1 MYFRGRQIALTA
13 RMDFRLAFRTLTR
26 APGFTAVAI
35 LTLALGIGLNTVVF
49 TIYNAVALKP
59 IAARAPGELVRIAG
73 AQNGNRLEEFSH
85 QQYQQIRDTA
95 QSFSGVVAISAPQAI
110 AAEREVLN
118 IRLVSPDYFSVL
130 GVPAAVG
137 RTFVPDD
144 EQTAVLSY
152 DYWTR
157 ARDSDASVVSS
168 IIRSTAGPLRI
179 VGVAPAGFAGTGRP
193 PRTPDL
199 WLVLPRKAEAAPLL
213 ELLARRKP
221 GVTVQQASA
230 EVEVLARSW
239 PLVNNQPAHLAAKAA
254 TFFQTDSAGE
264 FETFTTVCKVLL
276 AAVMLILLIG
286 SINLVNLLYARN
298 TARQGE
304 FAVRLAIGARRSH
317 IVRQLCTES
326 LLIGLAGGAGGLLLS
341 IWACES
347 IRAAIARTVERVTAG
362 VLGVHLDVS
371 PDWRIFLYT
380 VAVSAI
386 SAIAIGIMPS
396 LRASRRDVMTALK
409 TSGAGALGR
418 RGRNVLIA
426 AQVAACLVLLAGA
439 GLLFRGVWR
448 STSVDPGFDIHH
460 VAVLGGP
467 VKTMSGLTDRIKAI
481 PGITSVAWADRPPFL
496 GHGSA
501 GFENEAGKQIPC
513 LFNMVTG
520 EYFETLGIPL
530 LTGRTFTQA
539 ESDTSAPVAIISDV
553 AARAAWPGQDP
564 IGRRIGGLRWVKQYT
579 GHDSYTVI
587 GVVKGVRS
595 TYLSKPDEPFLYFP
609 RPRTNTYGG
618 MLLRLRTTPEAAR
631 CAIFA
636 VLSDVGPDLPVR
648 TYMVG
653 LDGAPLEIQRLMAQ
667 APAVAAGILGTMALL
682 LASLGVFG
690 LVSQLVVQRTRELA
704 IRISLGAQRRDIVRT
719 VLGQS
724 LRPVIAGGVL
734 GMAGAAGISVVLG
747 SLVRVPDMPDLTYGA
762 GAFDPALFTGTL
774 AVLALVVLAA
784 SLAPLR
790 RANKIAPADALR
802 TE

>member
-1 MYFRGRQIALTA
+1 
-13 RMDFRLAFRTLTR
+13 MDFRLAVRTLTR

-35 LTLALGIGLNTVVF
+35 ITLALGIGLNTVVF

-59 IAARAPGELVRIAG
+59 IAARAPGELVRISG
-73 AQNGNRLEEFSH
+73 AQNGNRLEEFSYP
-85 QQYQQIRDTA
+85 QYQQIRNTT
-95 QSFSGVVAISAPQAI
+95 QSFTGVVAISAPQAI

-130 GVPAAVG
+130 GVTAAVG
-137 RTFVPDD
+137 RTFAPDD
-144 EQTAVLSY
+144 EQVAVLSY

-157 ARDSDASVVSS
+157 ARNSDASVVSS
-168 IIRSTAGPLRI
+168 VIRSTAGPLRI

-199 WLVLPRKAEAAPLL
+199 WLVLSRQAEVAPPL

-221 GVTVQQASA
+221 GVNTQQASA
-230 EVEVLARSW
+230 EVEVLARGW
-239 PLVNNQPAHLAAKAA
+239 PLVNNQPAHLGAKAA
-254 TFFQTDSAGE
+254 TFFQTDAGE
-264 FETFTTVCKVLL
+264 FETFRTVCQILL

-341 IWACES
+341 IWACEL

-380 VAVSAI
+380 VAI
-386 SAIAIGIMPS
+386 SAVSGIAIGIMPS
-396 LRASRRDVMTALK
+396 LRASRRDVTTVLK
-409 TSGAGALGR
+409 TSGAAALGR
-418 RGRNVLIA
+418 RGRNLLIA
-426 AQVAACLVLLAGA
+426 AQVAACLVLLSGA
-439 GLLFRGVWR
+439 GLLFRGVSR
-448 STSVDPGFDIHH
+448 SAAVDPGFDVHH
-460 VAVLGGP
+460 VAVLGANSR
-467 VKTMSGLTDRIKAI
+467 TMRGITERIKAI
-481 PGITSVAWADRPPFL
+481 PEVTSVAWADRPPFL

-501 GFENEAGKQIPC
+501 GFENEAGKPIPC
-513 LFNMVTG
+513 LFNLVSR
-520 EYFETLGIPL
+520 EYFETLGIPVL
-530 LTGRTFTQA
+530 AGRTFTQN
-539 ESDTSAPVAIISDV
+539 ETDESAPVAIISDV

-564 IGRRIGGLRWVKQYT
+564 IGRRIGGLQWIKRFT
-579 GHDSYTVI
+579 GHDSYTII

-609 RPRTNTYGG
+609 RPLSSPLGG
-618 MLLRLRTTPEAAR
+618 MLLRVRTTPEAAR
-631 CAIFA
+631 RAVFA
-636 VLSDVGPDLPVR
+636 VLAGVRPDLPAQ
-648 TYMVG
+648 TFMVG
-653 LDGAPLEIQRLMAQ
+653 LDQAPLEIQRLMAE
-667 APAVAAGILGTMALL
+667 APALAAGILGTIALL

-704 IRISLGAQRRDIVRT
+704 IRISLGAQKRDIVRT
-719 VLGQS
+719 VLGQCLS
-724 LRPVIAGGVL
+724 PVIGGAVL
-734 GMAGAAGISVVLG
+734 GMAGAAGISILL
-747 SLVRVPDMPDLTYGA
+747 SSMVRVPDMPDLTYGA
-762 GAFDPALFTGTL
+762 GVFDPALFAGTL
-774 AVLALVVLAA
+774 GVLALVVFAA

-802 TE
+802 NE